1 MAFEA
6 QVDRQ
11 GNIGDLRLLLGR
23 PPFAQSARQTVSQ
36 WKFVPARKE
45 APTDAKVGI
54 FVLFRRRTLFTAGP
68 TTYEYNWRLREGER
82 APLPTR
88 ISDPRYPINTVAE
101 GVVILQLQIDL
112 SGAIGNI
119 KVTRDVPPL
128 TAAAQAAVQ
137 EWTFS
142 PARSKGQTVPGTAVV
157 AISFVRPF
165 V

>member
-11 GNIGDLRLLLGR
+11 GNIEDLRLLLGR
-23 PPFAQSARQTVSQ
+23 PPFAQTARQTVSQ

-45 APTDAKVGI
+45 APIDAKVGV
-54 FVLFRRRTLFTAGP
+54 FVLFRRRALFTAGP
-68 TTYEYNWRLREGER
+68 SNYEYDWPLPEDER
-82 APLPTR
+82 APLPKS
-88 ISDPRYPINTVAE
+88 ISYPRYPVNTVAE

-137 EWTFS
+137 EWAFS